1 MYIKKLEVDNFKSF
15 ANKVDIPLLKGFTT
29 ITGPNG
35 SGKSTIIDSI
45 LFALGLSSSRTL
57 RAEKLED
64 FISTHTKRNE
74 ATVKVVFGEAGDENF
89 DFSVTRRIKKST
101 QGYNSIYYLNDKVT
115 TLTEI
120 HSILE
125 KYNITPNSYN
135 VIMQGDVTSIINC
148 SNTDKRKVID
158 EIAGVADF
166 DRRIDAA
173 KGELETVEERV
184 EKASLILSEVD
195 TQLEQ
200 LKEEREVALKYQKLK
215 DEKTALEGQ
224 ISTVKFFD
232 FKRMLD
238 QAHTNILEFTKK
250 KKQEESE
257 HKDLEEKLKL
267 VKEEYQKISD
277 KVRENGEQQQ
287 IELQKKLEEVKGS
300 IDRKNSSINYND
312 IQIQNGLKT
321 IENKKNGIE
330 TQTKKN
336 ENDRLQ
342 IKLKKDEILKTQELL
357 SVEKEKHRKI
367 LEEMT
372 GLNQSAD
379 EHIKKRASLR
389 KEYEELRDKET
400 NLINEKLPLEND
412 LSSLQKELSNAQ
424 EKLKNCQNFE
434 ASFKGEKDR
443 LSTQV
448 EELTKEADDLKSAQT
463 RAMNDLDTVKN
474 EITDNDFELQASMRK
489 LSNLQAQKEMADR
502 SNSRIEIET
511 VMNAKIK
518 GVHAPLA
525 NLGTV
530 DKEYSTALEVAIGGR
545 MAHIVVDDD
554 HIASV
559 CIELLKSTKAGRATF
574 IPLNKIAPCPKKLTL
589 PKDDGVIDFAI
600 NLIDFDDIYIDAFY
614 YAVGDTVVVE
624 DLSCARRLMG
634 KYRLVTL
641 AGELIE
647 KSGSMTGGTLKKSGL
662 KFAQNDD
669 EELEKVKS
677 MFEKFTNEQARLSK
691 KKEDIENRI
700 DKIRE
705 QYSSS
710 VTACSGAKLDLS
722 NLETKFN
729 NNQTQIDECNEIIK
743 NNTQQ
748 INEITKKLDK
758 AEEKH
763 IELSDKLTQI
773 NEEISKVDALI
784 NDDVLKELT
793 EKTKDVE
800 AEISR
805 YEKAISN
812 LENDIKVFE
821 QQISFGEEVVI
832 KTAKEEISNILENNK
847 NYEQEKEK
855 FKAEIKELEVKKSNL
870 DDQIKEINEKLGEL
884 IKQRNDINSR
894 MIDIETKKHL
904 KESDIEQVAEQIESF
919 KARRRE
925 LEPQF
930 ENAKAELEKTGV
942 EVDKLEP
949 VTMSIEEINA
959 KISRLDKR
967 MDDLGA
973 VNMRALTDYDS
984 KLARQT
990 EIKTQIETLTKE
1002 RVDILS
1008 KMSGY
1013 EQLKK
1018 ESFLTAYNAI
1028 NTNFKDIFHKLSEGE
1043 GSLVLENEEDP
1054 LSGGL
1059 TIEAQIRDKSKQR
1072 LSGLSGGE
1080 KSLTALAFFLSIQR
1094 YLPAPFYAFDE
1105 VDMHLDPINIE
1116 KLTQMIQYQAK
1127 DKDTQFIVVSLR
1139 KPMFESSDRMIGVTQ
1154 KNKGVTQVT
1163 GIPVA

>member
-1 MYIKKLEVDNFKSF
+1 MAGIFN
-15 ANKVDIPLLKGFTT
+15 
-29 ITGPNG
+29 
-35 SGKSTIIDSI
+35 
-45 LFALGLSSSRTL
+45 
-57 RAEKLED
+57 
-64 FISTHTKRNE
+64 IS
-74 ATVKVVFGEAGDENF
+74 
-89 DFSVTRRIKKST
+89 
-101 QGYNSIYYLNDKVT
+101 
-115 TLTEI
+115 
-120 HSILE
+120 
-125 KYNITPNSYN
+125 PNSYN

-166 DRRIDAA
+166 DRRIDQA
-173 KGELETVEERV
+173 KSELETVEERV

-195 TQLEQ
+195 SQLEQ

-232 FKRMLD
+232 FKRMLE

-300 IDRKNSSINYND
+300 IDRKKAAIDYAD
-312 IQIQNGLKT
+312 TQIQNGLKT

-330 TQTKKN
+330 NETKKS
-336 ENDRLQ
+336 EEDRLE

-367 LEEMT
+367 LEEIT

-379 EHIKKRASLR
+379 EHIKKRADLR
-389 KEYEELRDKET
+389 KQYEELRDKET
-400 NLINEKLPLEND
+400 NLINEKLPLENE
-412 LSSLQKELSNAQ
+412 LSSLQKELTQANQ
-424 EKLKNCQNFE
+424 KLKECQDFE
-434 ASFKGEKDR
+434 LTFKDDKDK
-443 LSTQV
+443 LTTQV

-463 RAMNDLDTVKN
+463 RAFNDLDTVKN
-474 EITDNDFELQASMRK
+474 EITDNDYELQASMRK
-489 LSNLQAQKEMADR
+489 LSTLQAQKEMADR

-511 VMNAKIK
+511 VMNANIK

-545 MAHIVVDDD
+545 MANIVVDDD

-574 IPLNKIAPCPKKLTL
+574 IPLNKIAPCPKKLSL

-624 DLSCARRLMG
+624 DLSCARKLMG

-691 KKEDIENRI
+691 KKEDIEAKLN
-700 DKIRE
+700 KIRE

-710 VTACSGAKLDLS
+710 VTECSKAKIELS

-763 IELSDKLTQI
+763 IELSNKLAEI
-773 NEEISKVDALI
+773 NDEISRVDALI

-800 AEISR
+800 AEIKR
-805 YEKAISN
+805 YESAI
-812 LENDIKVFE
+812 
-821 QQISFGEEVVI
+821 Q
-832 KTAKEEISNILENNK
+832 
-847 NYEQEKEK
+847 
-855 FKAEIKELEVKKSNL
+855 
-870 DDQIKEINEKLGEL
+870 
-884 IKQRNDINSR
+884 
-894 MIDIETKKHL
+894 
-904 KESDIEQVAEQIESF
+904 
-919 KARRRE
+919 
-925 LEPQF
+925 
-930 ENAKAELEKTGV
+930 
-942 EVDKLEP
+942 
-949 VTMSIEEINA
+949 
-959 KISRLDKR
+959 
-967 MDDLGA
+967 
-973 VNMRALTDYDS
+973 
-984 KLARQT
+984 
-990 EIKTQIETLTKE
+990 
-1002 RVDILS
+1002 
-1008 KMSGY
+1008 
-1013 EQLKK
+1013 
-1018 ESFLTAYNAI
+1018 
-1028 NTNFKDIFHKLSEGE
+1028 
-1043 GSLVLENEEDP
+1043 
-1054 LSGGL
+1054 
-1059 TIEAQIRDKSKQR
+1059 TIE
-1072 LSGLSGGE
+1072 
-1080 KSLTALAFFLSIQR
+1080 
-1094 YLPAPFYAFDE
+1094 YC
-1105 VDMHLDPINIE
+1105 
-1116 KLTQMIQYQAK
+1116 
-1127 DKDTQFIVVSLR
+1127 
-1139 KPMFESSDRMIGVTQ
+1139 
-1154 KNKGVTQVT
+1154 
-1163 GIPVA
+1163 